1 MLSDAEPVQDVLG
14 PIICPTNPLQCL
26 WERLFFFYFQASL
39 RAKSL
44 KNACFVGAW
53 KERRGREV
61 DLVTQPI

>member
-14 PIICPTNPLQCL
+14 PIICPTDPLQCL
-26 WERLFFFYFQASL
+26 WERLFLISKLHSGQ
-39 RAKSL
+39 SL

-53 KERRGREV
+53 KERRGKEV